1 MIKNKRF
8 IFHIVLIQ
16 SVGIMKDILPFLS
29 SRRKMTCSVDTLQ
42 RTGLRLKKNN
52 LNTQAC

>member
-1 MIKNKRF
+1 MIKNKRLV
-8 IFHIVLIQ
+8 FHIVQIQ
-16 SVGIMKDILPFLS
+16 SMGIMKDILPFLS

-52 LNTQAC
+52 LSTQTC

>member
-8 IFHIVLIQ
+8 IFHLVLIQ

-29 SRRKMTCSVDTLQ
+29 SHKKMTCSVDTLQ
-42 RTGLRLKKNN
+42 RTGLWLKKNN